1 MNRSAV
7 ALGLIR
13 FSGLA
18 LAVIMNVVA
27 ARLLGPTGFGAL
39 AFLLSLVTLLSSISS
54 GGLTSLLTR
63 DVANAS
69 MTGAATTGGK
79 YSPAGPA
86 FLWVA
91 LTSLALAALFFL
103 VAALGLMPRVPTVHA
118 SVAVVVALLG
128 LGLLNVLSGIWRG
141 LGSPAAGDMPIAV
154 VIPAVFLAVVLG
166 LSTATA
172 DFSVMIFFAAY
183 VGAIWAAAAGSLLLL
198 RRRDRSIGM
207 LLCGLKQPLSR
218 RWFSGFWPFL
228 SLAVVGALTTQLGTL
243 MVGLVAD
250 ETSTAFYRVAERMA
264 VLVSL
269 PLVVLNAVIASGVVR
284 SHAAGDTTTLMAL
297 VQRARRMALAG
308 AIPLGLVMIVF
319 GDEIVG
325 VMFGPEYVDGSRV
338 PLIILVLGQWI
349 NVACGSVGLVLSMC
363 GHEKIVLREQ
373 TLALGIAGVSLPP
386 VILFTGVTGAAVVMA
401 VALALWNLRLLGAMR
416 RQLASLAQAS

>member
-1 MNRSAV
+1 MSRSAV

-18 LAVIMNVVA
+18 LAVLMNVAA
-27 ARLLGPTGFGAL
+27 ARLLDPAGFGTL
-39 AFLLSLVTLLSSISS
+39 VFLLSLVTLLSSISS

-69 MTGAATTGGK
+69 TIGAATTGATTSSA
-79 YSPAGPA
+79 SPV
-86 FLWVA
+86 FLWVT
-91 LTSLALAALFFL
+91 LTSLALAALFLL
-103 VAALGLMPRVPTVHA
+103 VSTLGLVPRVPTGYA
-118 SVAVVVALLG
+118 SFAVGVALLG

-166 LSTATA
+166 LSIATA
-172 DFSVMIFFAAY
+172 ELSVMLFFAAY
-183 VGAIWAAAAGSLLLL
+183 VGAIWAAAAGSVMLL
-198 RRRDRSIGM
+198 RRRGPSIRM
-207 LLCGLKQPLSR
+207 LLGGLKQPLSR

-228 SLAVVGALTTQLGTL
+228 SLGTL

-250 ETSTAFYRVAERMA
+250 ETSTAFFRVAERMA

-284 SHAAGDTTTLMAL
+284 SHAAGDTTTLMTL
-297 VQRARRMALAG
+297 VRRARRVALAG
-308 AIPLGLVMIVF
+308 ALPLGLVMIVF
-319 GDEIVG
+319 GDEIIG
-325 VMFGPEYVDGSRV
+325 VMFGPEYVDGARI

-363 GHEKIVLREQ
+363 GHEKTVLREQ

-386 VILFTGVTGAAVVMA
+386 VILVAGVTGASVVMA

-416 RQLASLAQAS
+416 RQLMPRAQAS

>member
-7 ALGLIR
+7 ALGSIR
-13 FSGLA
+13 FFGLA
-18 LAVIMNVVA
+18 LAVLMNVAA
-27 ARLLGPTGFGAL
+27 ARLLDPAGFGAL

-69 MTGAATTGGK
+69 TIGAATTGATT
-79 YSPAGPA
+79 SPAGPA

-91 LTSLALAALFFL
+91 LTSLALAALFLL
-103 VAALGLMPRVPTVHA
+103 VSALGLVPRVPTVHA
-118 SVAVVVALLG
+118 AFAVGIALFG

-172 DFSVMIFFAAY
+172 EFSVMLFFAAY
-183 VGAIWAAAAGSLLLL
+183 VGAIWAAAAGSVMVL
-198 RRRDRSIGM
+198 RRRGPSIRM
-207 LLCGLKQPLSR
+207 LLGGLKQPLSR

-284 SHAAGDTTTLMAL
+284 SHAAGDRTTLMTL
-297 VQRARRMALAG
+297 VRRARSVALAG
-308 AIPLGLVMIVF
+308 AIPLGLVIIVF
-319 GDEIVG
+319 GDEIIG
-325 VMFGPEYVDGSRV
+325 AMFGSEYVDGSRV
-338 PLIILVLGQWI
+338 PLVILVLGQWI

-373 TLALGIAGVSLPP
+373 ALALGMAGVSLPP
-386 VILFTGVTGAAVVMA
+386 VIVVAGVTGASVVMA

-416 RQLASLAQAS
+416 RQLLPLARVS